1 MREFLTAQ
9 PQPKP
14 VDPVIH
20 SALSHPGNITFHANR
35 PFVHD
40 LSAAGGRV
48 VRQAGGHFIFYGP
61 DNRRFLATDPE
72 GNPFHECEWV
82 AAAKGTVRLAR
93 ARVRL
98 DWGQWVGVKPEG
110 LANCTTLDLSK
121 KPGWERLRADDL
133 RSMAAQAMRVSLEE
147 VRFFYGD
154 EDLAVDARG
163 QATIRHKKDALSV
176 LEAGT
181 FERSR
186 FMACLGTMHWA
197 RIDFLP
203 VVELFQSLLP
213 GTGSAVFEL
222 IRGLYDDQNQTS
234 PLPLRYR
241 GIPTY
246 PSEAAYRLFNSFFAP
261 QLPGGGDPFP
271 VFMDPPRSQE
281 VTWLPIPDP
290 PRRYFDPARHLCVT
304 LKGSTVQKVTVADDP
319 AGLPY
324 VAADH
329 QGFAPGDRTVA
340 VLQGRLVLKDG
351 EKRVEMPLSPTWGDI
366 GGSLPSRAPSYPLD
380 WRALFAGPPPHVAP
394 ARAFSA
400 VLLYPDDETEIEE
413 APTQPFVADYLQD
426 TMEQDSNLRAHLART
441 ERVLIHNFDA
451 VLTTCV
457 NLDRARDY
465 TILYSRPD
473 FAQKQAQA
481 LWNQLA
487 KAGRVEWA
495 KRIRLMSAESSRM
508 AAYAQPY
515 ELIYVWVPFSQFDR
529 LAQVEE
535 TARAVAG
542 ALRPGGLGFVVGPP
556 ALSQSLQAN
565 RLRLLYTE
573 PVEALP
579 TFRMHQSILPRARV
593 KPDLWL
599 VGIRKV

>member
-1 MREFLTAQ
+1 MREFLTAQPQ

-48 VRQAGGHFIFYGP
+48 VRQASGHFIFYGP

-154 EDLAVDARG
+154 EDLVVDARG

-222 IRGLYDDQNQTS
+222 IRGLYDDQTVGEATR
-234 PLPLRYR
+234 PLRYR

-246 PSEAAYRLFNSFFAP
+246 PTPPASQLFSSYFVPHAP
-261 QLPGGGDPFP
+261 RGPHPFP
-271 VFMDPPRSQE
+271 LFMDSIRSGE
-281 VTWLPIPDP
+281 VIW
-290 PRRYFDPARHLCVT
+290 
-304 LKGSTVQKVTVADDP
+304 
-319 AGLPY
+319 
-324 VAADH
+324 
-329 QGFAPGDRTVA
+329 
-340 VLQGRLVLKDG
+340 
-351 EKRVEMPLSPTWGDI
+351 
-366 GGSLPSRAPSYPLD
+366 
-380 WRALFAGPPPHVAP
+380 
-394 ARAFSA
+394 
-400 VLLYPDDETEIEE
+400 
-413 APTQPFVADYLQD
+413 
-426 TMEQDSNLRAHLART
+426 
-441 ERVLIHNFDA
+441 
-451 VLTTCV
+451 
-457 NLDRARDY
+457 
-465 TILYSRPD
+465 
-473 FAQKQAQA
+473 
-481 LWNQLA
+481 
-487 KAGRVEWA
+487 
-495 KRIRLMSAESSRM
+495 
-508 AAYAQPY
+508 
-515 ELIYVWVPFSQFDR
+515 
-529 LAQVEE
+529 
-535 TARAVAG
+535 
-542 ALRPGGLGFVVGPP
+542 
-556 ALSQSLQAN
+556 
-565 RLRLLYTE
+565 
-573 PVEALP
+573 
-579 TFRMHQSILPRARV
+579 
-593 KPDLWL
+593 KP
-599 VGIRKV
+599 

>member
-1 MREFLTAQ
+1 
-9 PQPKP
+9 
-14 VDPVIH
+14 
-20 SALSHPGNITFHANR
+20 
-35 PFVHD
+35 
-40 LSAAGGRV
+40 
-48 VRQAGGHFIFYGP
+48 
-61 DNRRFLATDPE
+61 
-72 GNPFHECEWV
+72 
-82 AAAKGTVRLAR
+82 
-93 ARVRL
+93 
-98 DWGQWVGVKPEG
+98 
-110 LANCTTLDLSK
+110 
-121 KPGWERLRADDL
+121 RADDL

-163 QATIRHKKDALSV
+163 QATIRHKKDALSM

-271 VFMDPPRSQE
+271 VFMDPPRPQE
-281 VTWLPIPDP
+281 VTWLPI
-290 PRRYFDPARHLCVT
+290 
-304 LKGSTVQKVTVADDP
+304 
-319 AGLPY
+319 
-324 VAADH
+324 
-329 QGFAPGDRTVA
+329 
-340 VLQGRLVLKDG
+340 
-351 EKRVEMPLSPTWGDI
+351 
-366 GGSLPSRAPSYPLD
+366 
-380 WRALFAGPPPHVAP
+380 AGPPPHVAP

-413 APTQPFVADYLQD
+413 APTQPFVVDYLQD

-495 KRIRLMSAESSRM
+495 KRIRLMSAESART
-508 AAYAQPY
+508 AAYSQPY
-515 ELIYVWVPFSQFDR
+515 DLIYTWIPFSQFDR

-542 ALRPGGLGFVVGPP
+542 ALRPGGLGFVVGPS

-565 RLRLLYTE
+565 RLRLLSTE
-573 PVEALP
+573 PVETLP
-579 TFRMHQSILPRARV
+579 TFRMHQSILPSARV
-593 KPDLWL
+593 
-599 VGIRKV
+599 